1 MEYDCRLQTSFKRD
15 EQWRKFKTQKLH
27 FGVYTFFLSEAKR
40 KLRRRESKADLF
52 GNYYYYYWEANKSQN
67 MVIEFESFLRRH
79 VGEDLLSGERDILSG
94 DEHET
99 GPKGS

>member
-1 MEYDCRLQTSFKRD
+1 
-15 EQWRKFKTQKLH
+15 
-27 FGVYTFFLSEAKR
+27 
-40 KLRRRESKADLF
+40 
-52 GNYYYYYWEANKSQN
+52 